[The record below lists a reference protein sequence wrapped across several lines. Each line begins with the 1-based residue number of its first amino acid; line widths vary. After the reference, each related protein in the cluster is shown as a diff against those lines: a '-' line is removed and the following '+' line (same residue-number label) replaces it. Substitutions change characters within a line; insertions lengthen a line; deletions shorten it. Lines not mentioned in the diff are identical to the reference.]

1 MLSMNMPS
9 TRAEPIDAAGSG
21 EVDEARQSP
30 RMSLPAW
37 RVSVAPMMGY
47 TDRHFRYLLR
57 LISPNTALYTE
68 MVTANALLHRG
79 PGIIALDEGQGHT
92 ALQLGGSEPDDLAR
106 CAALAEAEG
115 YTELNLNVGCPSPRV
130 SKGRF
135 GACLMAEPTL
145 VAECVAAMR
154 SASRLPVTV
163 KCRLGIDAFD
173 DDPFLHRFV
182 DAVRPHI
189 DGLVVHARIALL
201 EGLSPEE
208 NREIPP
214 LQYPRVHALRERC
227 PTLPVAINGG
237 IRSMDDA
244 RRELALN
251 DGVMLGRA
259 ICANPSLLGELDAQF
274 LGGPRTDDAVVL
286 DGYVDYMHRELERG
300 TPFTAMARRT
310 LGLFTGVPGARRF
323 RREVTVLCHEG
334 CRDPERIRA
343 AGARLPMDPAA
354 A

>member
-1 MLSMNMPS
+1 
-9 TRAEPIDAAGSG
+9 
-21 EVDEARQSP
+21 
-30 RMSLPAW
+30 
-37 RVSVAPMMGY
+37 MMGY
-47 TDRHFRYLLR
+47 TDRHFRHLLR
-57 LISPNTALYTE
+57 LIAPNAALYTE

-79 PGIIALDEGQGHT
+79 PGIIALDDAQGHT
-92 ALQLGGSEPDDLAR
+92 ALQLGGSEPGDLAR
-106 CAALAEAEG
+106 CAVLAEAEG
-115 YTELNLNVGCPSPRV
+115 YNELNLNVGCPSPRV

-163 KCRLGIDAFD
+163 KCRLGIDEFD

-182 DAVRPHI
+182 DAVLPHI

-237 IRSMDDA
+237 IRSVADA
-244 RRELALN
+244 RRELALT

-274 LGGPRTDDAVVL
+274 LGGARTDDAVVL
-286 DGYVDYMHRELERG
+286 DRYVDYMHRELERG

-310 LGLFTGVPGARRF
+310 LGLFTGVAGARRF
-323 RREVTVLCHEG
+323 RREVTVLCHQG
-334 CRDPERIRA
+334 CRDPEQVRA
-343 AGARLPMDPAA
+343 AAARLPMEAA
-354 A
+354 TA